1 MSRRNPPQFVELF
14 NVGQPLK
21 STPIG
26 HCSFESA
33 KQLVANRRAQ
43 WRDHRHKLVL
53 FPMLPDHS
61 HRDVERAHAGWPD
74 CKFPATALRK
84 YRSELQAEIAR
95 LEAAG
100 DSMSPR
106 IVELVKITM
115 HLDRMRNAHAELAN
129 CNCWYTREEMAEW
142 DEKQRAAA
150 EHAARIR
157 AANDKFG
164 RMSGSK

>member
-1 MSRRNPPQFVELF
+1 MSRKTPPQFVELF

-43 WRDHRHKLVL
+43 WRDHRRKLVI
-53 FPMLPDHS
+53 FPAPDHS
-61 HRDVERAHAGWPD
+61 RGGVERAHAGTPG
-74 CKFPATALRK
+74 CKFPAAALRA
-84 YRSELQAEIAR
+84 YRAALREEITQR
-95 LEAAG
+95 EAAG
-100 DSMSPR
+100 ESMSPS
-106 IVELVKITM
+106 IIALLNITL
-115 HLDRMRNAHAELAN
+115 HLERMRSAHAEFQN
-129 CNCWYTREEMAEW
+129 CDCWHTPQEMAEW
-142 DEKQRAAA
+142 GKKQREAA

-164 RMSGSK
+164 RMSGGK